1 MNFEL
6 SAEQIQLRDTVK
18 QFVATHVIPQARTWD
33 AQESFPHATV
43 KQLGQLGVLGIC
55 APSELGGANLG
66 SLEVALVVEELAR
79 GDGALA
85 LTVASHNGLCL
96 GHILLAGNQAQKK
109 AYVPDLASGR
119 KLGAWA
125 LTEPNSGS
133 DAANMQTTATRDK
146 DGWCL
151 NGSKVFITQGTVA
164 DVYVVLAVTDKSKKS
179 KGISAFIVEK
189 NTPGFTQTP
198 LKHKMGMRASDTAI
212 LTFDDVR
219 VADDKRLGAL
229 DQGFID
235 TLKILDRGRI
245 TIAALSVG
253 LARAAL
259 EESKNYSLSRHQ
271 FEQAIAQFQGIQWK
285 LADMATDLEAARLLT
300 WRAAWLCD
308 SKRPFSKQASI
319 AKLFASEAC
328 VKATGQAVQIHGGY
342 GYTSEFP
349 VERYMRD
356 AKLCTIG
363 EGTSEIQKVVIARHI
378 FKELA

>member
-18 QFVATHVIPQARTWD
+18 QFVATHVIPEARSWD
-33 AQESFPHATV
+33 AQESFPHAIV

-55 APSELGGANLG
+55 APAELGGANLG
-66 SLEVALVVEELAR
+66 STEVALVVEELAR

-96 GHILLAGNQAQKK
+96 GHILLAGNEAQKK
-109 AYVPDLASGR
+109 AYVPDLASGK

-146 DGWCL
+146 NGWRL

-164 DVYVVLAVTDKSKKS
+164 DVYVVLAVTDKDKKT
-179 KGISAFIVEK
+179 KGITAFIVDK
-189 NTPGFTQTP
+189 KTPGFFQTP
-198 LKHKMGMRASDTAI
+198 LKNKMGMRGSDTAI
-212 LTFDDVR
+212 LTFEDV
-219 VADDKRLGAL
+219 VVTDAQRLGAL
-229 DQGFID
+229 NQGFID

-259 EESKNYSLSRHQ
+259 EESRNYSLSRQQ
-271 FEQAIAQFQGIQWK
+271 FGQSISQFQGIQWK

-308 SKRPFSKQASI
+308 AKQPFAKQASI